1 MKTTLSYYKPLQ
13 KTIQNSLKQQLLSVF
28 WVQIFPQHLNINI
41 ELITYFTRILNLR
54 FFFTEFSFFFKGLQ
68 KYVFLNNRFYNSL
81 FHLLFTEIFCTK
93 GHINFCTEAL
103 LQKFLYPIV
112 QKISVKSRWN
122 KLISHSA
129 LRTTNTNP
137 QFLQRIFCL
146 FTFCIFLP
154 GKIF

>member
-103 LQKFLYPIV
+103 LQKFLYWGLTTE
-112 QKISVKSRWN
+112 ISVLLSTENFYEKQMKQAIGIISSKNLWKKSQIQDSW
-122 KLISHSA
+122 KHVYEH
-129 LRTTNTNP
+129 
-137 QFLQRIFCL
+137 
-146 FTFCIFLP
+146 
-154 GKIF
+154 